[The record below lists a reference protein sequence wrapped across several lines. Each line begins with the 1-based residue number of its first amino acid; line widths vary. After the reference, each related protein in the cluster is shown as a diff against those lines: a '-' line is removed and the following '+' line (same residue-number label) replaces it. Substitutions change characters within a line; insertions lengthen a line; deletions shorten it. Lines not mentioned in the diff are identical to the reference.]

1 MVYILNH
8 NSVEERGE
16 KEGEER
22 GEKEGEERGERE
34 RERKGGGFVEDC
46 CYFKL
51 PDDSPL
57 CTKFHFCLFL
67 ILKALAATEPDITI
81 LGYAT
86 PPHESC
92 EASMWGL
99 LAREASV

>member
-1 MVYILNH
+1 M
-8 NSVEERGE
+8 
-16 KEGEER
+16 
-22 GEKEGEERGERE
+22 
-34 RERKGGGFVEDC
+34 EDC
-46 CYFKL
+46 CYFKS

-99 LAREASV
+99 LALETSV

>member
-22 GEKEGEERGERE
+22 GEEGEERGERE